1 MTNCCQC
8 DGVTPPPPP
17 AVGSCCSLDVDTALI
32 VCEDGVNENDCL
44 SRPVS
49 TWDSTLTCSQ
59 RDCTGD
65 PPTCFTGDS
74 LVLMED
80 GSHRKISE
88 VSVGETVKSINGEVN
103 TVLHIEK
110 TILGGRKL
118 SSINGSSLF
127 FSYDHP
133 IVTQQGFKSLNSYLS
148 RKLYSDIE
156 FVGDLELG
164 DIIFTEDGGEASVED
179 LHSEHSAPYTAL
191 YDLSLDGNHIY
202 FVNGVAFHNCSY
214 GSACCYDGGI
224 YLGCASI
231 GPPRKTPLEYC
242 KRTFSSSNSA
252 EKVGGCEQCPEVTTT
267 AAPTTTTSY
276 DPHGACCVMQIDRTQ
291 QCIDNFTFSQCFSYG
306 PFPTENLF
314 YYHHGCDD
322 FPCGTTSPPTTTTA
336 TPEVGCC
343 ISATDCFDAD
353 PALCLAM
360 GGTVLSVPCELAGP
374 DPCASAPTT
383 TPEPPTTTTAI
394 PDGACC
400 GFDGYEWICTDGVAE
415 SDCRGIEQAHYP
427 TLTCAEVACETGGST
442 TTTTTATP
450 TTTADPDAAT
460 TSPPDA
466 EGLDESL
473 VIGDDTTTTTATPTT
488 TADPDATTTT
498 TGNPTGTGACCG
510 CNCSG
515 GSGTVVGLGAGTGS
529 TSQCQSRFADSPYY
543 YYSFH
548 AAANVNTGA
557 ENLTYCTNQHD
568 NSICDSVCP
577 DTTTTA
583 APTTTTAASTTTTAA
598 PTTTTAAPT
607 TTTAAPTTTTA
618 APTTTTASG
627 GGEAGGGGGGGYGP

>member
-17 AVGSCCSLDVDTALI
+17 AVGSCCSLDVDTGLI
-32 VCEDGVNENDCL
+32 VCEDSVNENDCL

-59 RDCTGD
+59 RNCTGD

-179 LHSEHSAPYTAL
+179 LYSEHSAPYTAL

-214 GSACCYDGGI
+214 GSACCYDGGT
-224 YLGCASI
+224 YLGCASM

-242 KRTFSSSNSA
+242 KRSFSSSSSA
-252 EKVGGCEQCPEVTTT
+252 EKVGGCEECPEVTTT
-267 AAPTTTTSY
+267 TTTGTPTTTTTTTAPTTT
-276 DPHGACCVMQIDRTQ
+276 
-291 QCIDNFTFSQCFSYG
+291 
-306 PFPTENLF
+306 
-314 YYHHGCDD
+314 
-322 FPCGTTSPPTTTTA
+322 TTTTA
-336 TPEVGCC
+336 TPQVGCC
-343 ISATDCFDAD
+343 GVGFTGECFNAD
-353 PALCLAM
+353 PAFCIVL
-360 GGTVLSVPCELAGP
+360 GGTVLSVPCELAGS

-383 TPEPPTTTTAI
+383 TPEPPTTTTTI
-394 PDGACC
+394 PGGACC
-400 GFDGYEWICTDGVAE
+400 GFNGFEWICEDGVAA
-415 SDCRGIEQAHYP
+415 SDCAGIEQAHYP
-427 TLTCAEVACETGGST
+427 TLTCAEVACESGGA
-442 TTTTTATP
+442 TTTTATP
-450 TTTADPDAAT
+450 TTSPPSDT
-460 TSPPDA
+460 TSPPDTD
-466 EGLDESL
+466 DESPDTDDSL
-473 VIGDDTTTTTATPTT
+473 VIGDNTTTTTATPTT

-598 PTTTTAAPT
+598 S
-607 TTTAAPTTTTA
+607 
-618 APTTTTASG
+618 TTTTASGG